1 MRYLFRTF
9 EGIGFISMLIGMGSM
24 DSDSVAVP
32 IAMIFLGIAL
42 FAFSSYVDDWYVWN
56 ERRSR

>member
-1 MRYLFRTF
+1 
-9 EGIGFISMLIGMGSM
+9 MLIGMGSM